1 MATKDEV
8 LQKLQENK
16 GAAVSGEDLAAL
28 CGVSRAAIWKAV
40 KSLREEG
47 CLIEGTTNGGYKLTA
62 SDVLSAELLSR
73 YIQKN
78 YPELAEC
85 RIECFKEID
94 STNTYAKRKLSEA
107 GNLRESDGTLT
118 EAGKKWHKT
127 LIVAESQSA
136 GRGRLGRQFYS
147 PQKSGIYLTAVYAP
161 ENGITKPAA
170 LTAATAVAT
179 CRAIRKLFG
188 IECQI
193 KWINDIFYNAK
204 KICGI
209 LVEGFTNFET
219 GTIESAIVGIGI
231 NILQDAK
238 MPDEIA
244 KIAGGIVN
252 GISISNVS
260 RGEIAAE
267 VACQVL
273 KIYEED
279 FSEVLKEY
287 KALNFLIGQTVQV
300 FPVIGDESKAYSALV
315 KDIDENA
322 ALIVQTDS
330 GELKHLNSGEVSL
343 KSSYISTQY
352 FPLSANIANI

>member
-1 MATKDEV
+1 MSDTLNSE
-8 LQKLQENK
+8 
-16 GAAVSGEDLAAL
+16 
-28 CGVSRAAIWKAV
+28 II
-40 KSLREEG
+40 KSYISVPFSHPILVYS
-47 CLIEGTTNGGYKLTA
+47 TT
-62 SDVLSAELLSR
+62 
-73 YIQKN
+73 
-78 YPELAEC
+78 
-85 RIECFKEID
+85 D
-94 STNTYAKRKLSEA
+94 STNTEA
-107 GNLRESDGTLT
+107 LKHAFDNNAMYSVIVSDTQT
-118 EAGKKWHKT
+118 NGK
-127 LIVAESQSA
+127 
-136 GRGRLGRQFYS
+136 GRQGKSFYS
-147 PQKSGIYLTAVYAP
+147 PGETGIYLSMLLP
-161 ENGITKPAA
+161 RDNIHILQITPAI
-170 LTAATAVAT
+170 AVAV
-179 CRAIRKLFG
+179 CRT
-188 IECQI
+188 IEEVCNVHAEI

-322 ALIVQTDS
+322 ALIVQTDN

-343 KSSYISTQY
+343 KSSHISTQY